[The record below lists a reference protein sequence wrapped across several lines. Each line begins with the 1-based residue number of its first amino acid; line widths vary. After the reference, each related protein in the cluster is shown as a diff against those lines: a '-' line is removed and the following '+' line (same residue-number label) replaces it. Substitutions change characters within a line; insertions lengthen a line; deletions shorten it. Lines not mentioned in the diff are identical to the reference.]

1 MFAGRVLAALLCG
14 SLFAADVVA
23 QGIAKVDNRP
33 APTIEALASPVTVR
47 LRGLSAVDENIAWA
61 SGREGT
67 VLRTTD
73 AGKTWSVFKVPGAEK
88 LDFRDVEGFSAD
100 EALVLSIGPGED
112 SRVYR
117 TADAGRTWVLVL
129 ANHDKD
135 GFFDCMDFDG
145 DEGRLLGDP
154 VHGRFQVYATSD
166 GGRSWRWTKGPRAL
180 KDEAAFAASGTC
192 VRRVRE
198 GTVVVTG
205 GAKARVH
212 FLPDQ
217 FAKSGDWRALEA
229 SLSPAAPSSGLFSIA
244 LRRGTELIAVGGD
257 YKNESGPGLVLGTSA
272 KAHIVPFGVVTS
284 DGPPYLENEGNDLS
298 LRRVPI
304 PYRWQ
309 RADFRPF
316 RMFEGAPT
324 GYRSAVA
331 CASDIGHACI
341 ATGPMGIDLLPPV
354 VRSSERQRK
363 TAVAYDVYYPPVD
376 DFEIASRWQRISDT
390 GYDSVDV
397 AGRVFWFSGDNGRL
411 GRLVLP
417 EEAKPR

>member
-1 MFAGRVLAALLCG
+1 MRMRRLFLSPLIILLATTH
-14 SLFAADVVA
+14 VVA
-23 QGIAKVDNRP
+23 QE
-33 APTIEALASPVTVR
+33 APKIEALSSPVAVR
-47 LRGLSAVDENIAWA
+47 LRGLSAVDANIAWA

-100 EALVLSIGPGED
+100 EAVILSIGPGED

-117 TADAGRTWVLVL
+117 TNDGGKTWILTL
-129 ANHDKD
+129 QNHDPKA
-135 GFFDCMDFDG
+135 FFDCFDFDG
-145 DEGRLLGDP
+145 AEGRLLGDP
-154 VHGRFQVYATSD
+154 VRGRFQVYATND
-166 GGRSWRWTKGPRAL
+166 VGRTWRWTKGPRAA
-180 KDEAAFAASGTC
+180 KDEVAFAASGTC
-192 VRRVRE
+192 LHRVRE

-217 FAKSGDWRALEA
+217 FAKSGDWRALET
-229 SLSPAAPSSGLFSIA
+229 SISPAAPSSSAGLFSIA

-257 YKNESGPGLVLGTSA
+257 YKDESGSGLVMGVSA
-272 KAHIVPFGVVTS
+272 NGNVVPFGIVTS
-284 DGPPYLENEGNDLS
+284 DGPPYLAPEGNDLS

-309 RADFRPF
+309 RADFRSF

-324 GYRSAVA
+324 GYRSAIA
-331 CASDIGHACI
+331 CAVEAGHACI
-341 ATGPMGIDLLPPV
+341 ATGPSGTDLLPSV
-354 VRSSERQRK
+354 GRSTERQRT
-363 TAVAYDVYYPPVD
+363 TAVVFDVYVPPVD
-376 DFEIASRWQRISDT
+376 DFEIASRWQRVSDT

-397 AGRVFWFSGDNGRL
+397 ADGVFWFSGDGGRL

-417 EEAKPR
+417 LQ